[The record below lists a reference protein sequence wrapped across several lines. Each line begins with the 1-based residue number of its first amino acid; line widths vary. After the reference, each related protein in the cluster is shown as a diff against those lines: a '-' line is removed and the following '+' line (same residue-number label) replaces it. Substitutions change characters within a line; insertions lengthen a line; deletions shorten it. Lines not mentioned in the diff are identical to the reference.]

1 MAEVVTSFDVVV
13 PEIRKVD
20 LGRPWQWIAAGW
32 QDLARA
38 PGVSLCIGAMFA
50 LAGYGLSLGLW
61 FAGLLYLVLP
71 LAAGFMLLGPL
82 LAVGLYDVSRRH
94 MAGEPVSLG
103 RVLRAFSRNPRQFAL
118 MAFILLLVLLTW
130 MRIAAVIF
138 MLYWGLEPPSL
149 EDLVVNTFL
158 RPESLPFLVFGTAVG
173 ALFAGLVFAIS
184 AVSLPM
190 LLDRPVDVMTAIVTS
205 VRAVIANPKPM
216 LLWAALIVGFAGAGL
231 ITLYLG
237 LIVTVPLI
245 GYATWHAY
253 KDIIPLSGGSA

>member
-61 FAGLLYLVLP
+61 FAGLLYLILP

-130 MRIAAVIF
+130 
-138 MLYWGLEPPSL
+138 
-149 EDLVVNTFL
+149 
-158 RPESLPFLVFGTAVG
+158 
-173 ALFAGLVFAIS
+173 
-184 AVSLPM
+184 
-190 LLDRPVDVMTAIVTS
+190 
-205 VRAVIANPKPM
+205 
-216 LLWAALIVGFAGAGL
+216 
-231 ITLYLG
+231 
-237 LIVTVPLI
+237 
-245 GYATWHAY
+245 
-253 KDIIPLSGGSA
+253 